1 MRPVIFFLLFLQ
13 AGLALAQTP
22 ITPAGAPIVVYQ
34 TSDDYDAIRS
44 NLELAITGRGM
55 LISSTLHIS
64 DMFNRTAA
72 DTGLANTFYAKAEAF
87 EFCNLKLSWQMS
99 AAHPANLSIC
109 PLTVGIYTL
118 QGQPDDVFLSYRHP
132 AILGEAE
139 EAAAAEL
146 ALIKLYEGIIREAME

>member
-22 ITPAGAPIVVYQ
+22 VTPADAPIVVYQ
-34 TSDDYDAIRS
+34 TSDEYDAIRS

-72 DTGLANTFYAKAEAF
+72 DTGLANTIYDKAEAF

-99 AAHPANLSIC
+99 TAHPANLSIC
-109 PLTVGIYTL
+109 PLTIGIYTL
-118 QGQPDDVFLSYRHP
+118 QEQPDEVFLSYRRP
-132 AILGEAE
+132 VMLGEAAE
-139 EAAAAEL
+139 EEQ

>member
-99 AAHPANLSIC
+99 AAIPPTCQSVRSRSASIPC
-109 PLTVGIYTL
+109 RGNRMTYSSVIAVPRYWEKRKKR
-118 QGQPDDVFLSYRHP
+118 QQRNWH
-132 AILGEAE
+132 
-139 EAAAAEL
+139 
-146 ALIKLYEGIIREAME
+146 